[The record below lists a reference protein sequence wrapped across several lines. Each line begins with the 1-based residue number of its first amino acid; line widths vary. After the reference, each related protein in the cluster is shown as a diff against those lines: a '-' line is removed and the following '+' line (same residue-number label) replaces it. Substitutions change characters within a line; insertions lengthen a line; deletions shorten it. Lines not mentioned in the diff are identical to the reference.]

1 MGKPIA
7 DSGLQESEVQTLLE
21 QAAAT
26 IDNQLAS
33 LRQTYETAKRSQE
46 QADVEQRQLDQLMEE
61 LTYHRQ
67 FAGRGKASV
76 EDDPLAPYLEDLIKR
91 EGELRQRRDQLQTNR
106 DRLGRL
112 CGKMEMLIRLLETSS
127 SYLLRNETSSAV
139 LDDPMEAALRLRLV
153 QGQESERARLAREVH
168 DGPAQ
173 ILTHMTMALEFCEQL
188 LRHQPRSVPQ
198 ELVKLR
204 GNAREG
210 LRDIRRFIFN
220 LRPPSLAD
228 AGLVPTVQ
236 RFIDDFR
243 EQCNLD
249 VQVNAIAT
257 GSLSPDA
264 ELAVFRIVQ
273 ESLRNVQKHAN
284 AAHVVVDIA
293 RLPDGATL
301 MTIKDDG
308 KGFDA
313 SASTVG
319 AGLVSMR
326 ERAELIGG
334 KLNINSR
341 PGYGTELTLLLP
353 TSEALGMRLE

>member
-1 MGKPIA
+1 MGKAVA
-7 DSGLQESEVQTLLE
+7 DSGLQESDVQSLLE

-26 IDNQLAS
+26 IEEQLAS
-33 LRQTYETAKRSQE
+33 LRQTYETAKRALE
-46 QADVEQRQLDQLMEE
+46 QAEVEQRQLDQLLEE

-67 FAGRGKASV
+67 FAGRSKKRI
-76 EDDPLAPYLEDLIKR
+76 EDDPLAPYLEGLIKR
-91 EGELRQRRDQLQTNR
+91 EGQLRQRHDQLQASR
-106 DRLGRL
+106 ERLGRL
-112 CGKMEMLIRLLETSS
+112 CGKMEMLIRLLETSG
-127 SYLLRNETSSAV
+127 SYLLRSEASGAA
-139 LDDPMEAALRLRLV
+139 LDDPLEAALRVRLV

-173 ILTHMTMALEFCEQL
+173 ILTHMAMGLEFCEQL
-188 LRHQPRSVPQ
+188 LRNQPKSVPQ
-198 ELVKLR
+198 ELAKLR

-220 LRPPSLAD
+220 LRPPSLSES
-228 AGLVPTVQ
+228 GLVPTVQ

-243 EQCNLD
+243 EQCNIE
-249 VQVNAIAT
+249 VRVNAIEP

-273 ESLRNVQKHAN
+273 ESLRNVQKHSE

-293 RLPDGATL
+293 RQSDGTTL

-308 KGFDA
+308 KGFDD
-313 SASTVG
+313 SASTSG

-334 KLNINSR
+334 KLNVNSR

-353 TSEALGMRLE
+353 GEA